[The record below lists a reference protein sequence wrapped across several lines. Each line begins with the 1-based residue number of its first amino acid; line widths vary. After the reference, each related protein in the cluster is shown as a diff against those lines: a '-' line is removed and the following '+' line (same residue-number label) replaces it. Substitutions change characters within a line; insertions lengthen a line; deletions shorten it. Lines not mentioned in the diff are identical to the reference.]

1 MSLEENIVKHKKVLE
16 ILSKQPEETNELKAL
31 KILWE
36 RYHYLV
42 NLCDEKNLPNG
53 GHLKRLKELCERV
66 EYAVNFPLYYHKN
79 VIALCGQ
86 FSSGRTVQFR

>member
-16 ILSKQPEETNELKAL
+16 ILSKHPEETNELKAL

-42 NLCDEKNLPNG
+42 NLCDTKNLPIKDTLG
-53 GHLKRLKELCERV
+53 KVSL
-66 EYAVNFPLYYHKN
+66 
-79 VIALCGQ
+79 
-86 FSSGRTVQFR
+86 FSKFM

>member
-1 MSLEENIVKHKKVLE
+1 MSLEENIAKHKKVLE
-16 ILSKQPEETNELKAL
+16 ILSKHPEETNELKAL
-31 KILWE
+31 KMLWE

-66 EYAVNFPLYYHKN
+66 FLFTIIKM
-79 VIALCGQ
+79 L
-86 FSSGRTVQFR
+86 